1 MNIMIKKASKQDL
14 DQLLTVVK
22 SCGKNL
28 MDQGIFQWNEEYPKR
43 EDLLE
48 DIELQELWTLVHK
61 NRIIG
66 LIVLTENEDAE
77 YQDVKW
83 LTKNHKNLYIHRL
96 AVDPNFQGKGYA
108 QKLMDFAEKYAR
120 ENGYS
125 SIRLDT
131 FSENKRNLKFYEQRN
146 YVKLESIYFS
156 KQSAFP
162 FYCYEKIMNV

>member
-1 MNIMIKKASKQDL
+1 MNMMIKKASKQDL
-14 DQLLTVVK
+14 EQLLTVVK
-22 SCGKNL
+22 SCGQNL
-28 MDQGIFQWNEEYPKR
+28 IEQGIFQWNEQYPKR

-48 DIELQELWTLVHK
+48 DIELQELWKLEDK
-61 NRIIG
+61 NSIIG
-66 LIVLTENEDAE
+66 LIVLTENEDEE

-96 AVDPNFQGKGYA
+96 AVDPEFQGKGYA
-108 QKLMDFAEKYAR
+108 QKLMDFAEKYAK
-120 ENGYS
+120 ENGYN

-146 YVKLESIYFS
+146 YVKLESIYFPN
-156 KQSAFP
+156 QSEFP